1 MKRFLILLF
10 LMILIVNIFSTS
22 LWNSSNN
29 NRFKNLLASRK
40 AQRIG
45 DILTVV
51 VYENPAISSKSSQDA
66 FKKALLGIV
75 SGTVQ
80 ALTDFDLSKFIPIN
94 NNLSIRERAG
104 TLRTSIIMKIAAV
117 VVDVDERGNLVIEG
131 RKRIKIGEDLK
142 EMILKGVVRPE
153 DINADNTVD
162 SSKIANSEIWINGR
176 IVFKSSPDEQES
188 WLELILSTLADLFF

>member
-10 LMILIVNIFSTS
+10 LMILIVNTFSTS

-40 AQRIG
+40 AQGIG

-75 SGTVQ
+75 SGTVK
-80 ALTDFDLSKFIPIN
+80 LSQ
-94 NNLSIRERAG
+94 
-104 TLRTSIIMKIAAV
+104 TSIYQ
-117 VVDVDERGNLVIEG
+117 
-131 RKRIKIGEDLK
+131 
-142 EMILKGVVRPE
+142 
-153 DINADNTVD
+153 
-162 SSKIANSEIWINGR
+162 SSYR
-176 IVFKSSPDEQES
+176 
-188 WLELILSTLADLFF
+188 